1 MAALMARGPWICA
14 LAIAV
19 AALLASPRAHAD
31 EPERPTYV
39 DPGVYPPSGTQ
50 WGLFFVGLGAT
61 AGWYGAAL
69 GFSYL
74 FPDAPGANDLRIPVA
89 GPWMALAD
97 TGCRDDEPDC
107 SQFIVILRAILT
119 TMDAIGQA
127 GGVAVMGEALFLP
140 TQEAAPEKPRRRR
153 RLKRESHLRV
163 TPTPM
168 VTGKDGVGFGIS
180 GQF

>member
-1 MAALMARGPWICA
+1 MARGPLLAA
-14 LAIAV
+14 LAIALAATAV
-19 AALLASPRAHAD
+19 AGRAHAD

-39 DPGVYPPSGTQ
+39 DPGVYPPRGTQ
-50 WGLFFVGLGAT
+50 FGLFFVGLGAT

-107 SQFIVILRAILT
+107 SKFIVILRAILT

-127 GGVAVMGEALFLP
+127 GGIAVMGEAVFLS
-140 TQEAAPEKPRRRR
+140 TQDPAPEKPRRRP
-153 RLKRESHLRV
+153 RLRRESRVRV
-163 TPTPM
+163 TPTPI

>member
-1 MAALMARGPWICA
+1 MARKLVQNA
-14 LAIAV
+14 LALLVAISVFAIAAPAV
-19 AALLASPRAHAD
+19 AD

-50 WGLFFVGLGAT
+50 WSLFFVGLGAT

-74 FPDAPGANDLRIPVA
+74 FPDAPGAEDLRIPVA

-97 TGCRDDEPDC
+97 TGCRSDDPDC
-107 SQFIVILRAILT
+107 SKFIVVLRAILT
-119 TMDAIGQA
+119 TMDAVGQT
-127 GGVAVMGEALFLP
+127 GGIAVAGEALFLS
-140 TQEAAPEKPRRRR
+140 TQDAAPQKPRRRP
-153 RLKRESHLRV
+153 RLRRESKVRIA
-163 TPTPM
+163 PTPF
-168 VTGKDGVGFGIS
+168 TSGKDGVGLGVV